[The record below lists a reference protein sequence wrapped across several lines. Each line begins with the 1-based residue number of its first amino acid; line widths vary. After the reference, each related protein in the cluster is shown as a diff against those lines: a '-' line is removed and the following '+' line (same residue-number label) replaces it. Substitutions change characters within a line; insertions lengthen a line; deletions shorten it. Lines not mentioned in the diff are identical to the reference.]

1 MILKDSRDSFAK
13 KDSADRFLGSFDS
26 GLVCFGP
33 SDLDLTAQEQRAR
46 GAAAE
51 HRRSRAPRR
60 RSAGVTRK
68 RVPGHGSGS
77 GLVQEHGRG
86 TLNRSRGLAQG
97 QGTAEPRC
105 GGEAGRAT
113 PVSHR
118 ARCRGKLSGN
128 WAWGGSLP
136 RREGPG
142 RRRGGRTAVQG
153 QIHGSAAA

>member
-13 KDSADRFLGSFDS
+13 KDGADRFLGSFDS

-86 TLNRSRGLAQG
+86 TLNRSMGLAQG
-97 QGTAEPRC
+97 QGTAEAWC

-118 ARCRGKLSGN
+118 ARCRGKTKG
-128 WAWGGSLP
+128 
-136 RREGPG
+136 
-142 RRRGGRTAVQG
+142 
-153 QIHGSAAA
+153 

>member
-13 KDSADRFLGSFDS
+13 KDGADRFLGSFDS

-60 RSAGVTRK
+60 RSAGVKRK
-68 RVPGHGSGS
+68 RVPGHGSGP
-77 GLVQEHGRG
+77 GLFLEHVRG

-97 QGTAEPRC
+97 QGTAE
-105 GGEAGRAT
+105 A
-113 PVSHR
+113 
-118 ARCRGKLSGN
+118 
-128 WAWGGSLP
+128 
-136 RREGPG
+136 
-142 RRRGGRTAVQG
+142 RRGGSAYAGEPSRTVQG
-153 QIHGSAAA
+153 KTKG